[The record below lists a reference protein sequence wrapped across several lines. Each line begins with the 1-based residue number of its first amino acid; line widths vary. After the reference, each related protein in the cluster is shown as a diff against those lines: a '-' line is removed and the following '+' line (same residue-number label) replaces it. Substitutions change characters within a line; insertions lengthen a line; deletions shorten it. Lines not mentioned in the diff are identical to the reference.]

1 MTLSATLPTTPFESP
16 ALDYASLRQEGLRH
30 LERLAGQVWTDF
42 NAHDPGITI
51 LEQLCYA
58 LTDLAYR
65 IHYDLPDLLASGDE
79 TLQDGLFPPD
89 QTLPAA
95 PLTLLD
101 WRKMILDVPGVKNA
115 WVVKVG
121 AGEADPRQLYYYPDQ
136 NVLSLQD
143 DALLAEPVSLKG
155 LYRVFIDLSDLLYL
169 DGSAEEREGVVN
181 EVVHRLHAQRGLG
194 EDFVQIQQLDPQEI
208 QIQARL
214 EIEAVDE
221 VERVLLQ
228 LYQAVA
234 DYISPPIPKFTLSQL
249 LEKGQ
254 RIDEIFDGPWLAHGF
269 IDSAALKQ
277 AQRRSELRVSDLI
290 QVMMDVSGVKAVR
303 TISLSAGGQAED
315 WLLKLDLSKTPKFDL
330 TQSSIQLERNG
341 LSVSLDT
348 AQVQS
353 HYYQALREA
362 GLKID
367 QNQDRSGCENL
378 TGLEAGRDRQV
389 GQYYAFQHQF
399 PDSYGLGVGRLPAS
413 ASPERQAQAK
423 QLQAYLLFF
432 EQLLANYFAQLAHV
446 KDLFAISGHHPQS
459 YFSQVLDD
467 PTLGLDDIRQFDLAT
482 HQARL
487 QQITEN
493 PYQDPSPP
501 TGAEDFDFT
510 RRNRFL
516 NHLLA
521 RFAEQF
527 TDYSLIL
534 YGALTKAVESD
545 HAPLSSLA
553 ANGGTSSSNGIPSAK
568 LESITSAKLVRD
580 KQNFLQAYPYISAA
594 RGCGFNYLQ
603 PWGSQNRS
611 GLEARLAR
619 KLGIEE
625 ASLDPDENFYL
636 VEHILLRPLPGDKTQ
651 KIPFL
656 ANPTLKDPYSLQL
669 SFVLPDW
676 TPRTQDPTFKTFAE
690 RTIREETPAH
700 LVINIHWLDRD
711 RMTNFETAYQ
721 TWLDKWRTYW
731 TPSDA

>member
-1 MTLSATLPTTPFESP
+1 MTLSTTLPTTPFESP
-16 ALDYASLRQEGLRH
+16 ALDYASLRQEGLR
-30 LERLAGQVWTDF
+30 LMERLAGQVWTDF

-51 LEQLCYA
+51 LEQFCYA

-65 IHYDLPDLLASGDE
+65 IHYDLPDLLASGHAGTT

-89 QTLPAA
+89 QILPAA

-115 WVVKVG
+115 WVEKVG
-121 AGEADPRQLYYYPDQ
+121 AEEANPLQLYYYPDQ
-136 NVLSLQD
+136 NVLSLQG
-143 DALLAEPVSLKG
+143 DALLAEPVLLKG

-181 EVVHRLHAQRGLG
+181 EVVRRLHAQRGLG

-214 EIEAVDE
+214 EIDAVDD

-254 RIDEIFDGPWLAHGF
+254 RINEIFDGPRLENGF

-290 QVMMDVSGVKAVR
+290 QVMMDVPGVKAVR
-303 TISLSAGGQAED
+303 TISLSAGGQTED

-330 TQSSIQLERNG
+330 TQSSIQLERNS
-341 LSVSLDT
+341 LNVSLDT
-348 AQVQS
+348 AQVQRQ
-353 HYYQALREA
+353 YYQALREA
-362 GLKID
+362 DQKTDLQGFQNLAGLI
-367 QNQDRSGCENL
+367 SGQ
-378 TGLEAGRDRQV
+378 DRQV
-389 GQYYAFQHQF
+389 GQYYPIQHQF
-399 PDSYGLGVGRLPAS
+399 PDSYGLGAGRLPAS

-446 KDLFAISGHHPQS
+446 KDLFAISGHDPRS

-467 PTLGLDDIRQFDLAT
+467 PTLGLDDLRQFDLAT

-493 PYQDPSPP
+493 PYQAPSPP
-501 TGAEDFDFT
+501 AGAEDFDFT

-527 TDYSLIL
+527 TDYSLVL
-534 YGALTKAVESD
+534 YGALTEAVEYA
-545 HAPLSSLA
+545 HASLGSPA
-553 ANGGTSSSNGIPSAK
+553 ANGGTPANGIPSEELDA
-568 LESITSAKLVRD
+568 IASAKLVQD

-625 ASLDPDENFYL
+625 ASLGSDENFYL
-636 VEHILLRPLPGDKTQ
+636 VEHILLRPLPGDETQ

-656 ANPTLKDPYSLQL
+656 ANPRLKDPYSLQL

-676 TPRTQDPTFKTFAE
+676 TPHTQDPTFKTFAE

-711 RMTNFETAYQ
+711 RMKNFETAYHN
-721 TWLDKWRTYW
+721 WLDRWHTYW
-731 TPSDA
+731 TMSDE